1 MKMLASAAL
10 AATLLAGP
18 ALADA
23 PAPSSVP
30 PPATAPSDAKLEA
43 ATRAQEKRA
52 KDLKSAKKP
61 SPKPG
66 AEGQKDPPCEPVKPC
81 PIE

>member
-23 PAPSSVP
+23 PAPSTLP
-30 PPATAPSDAKLEA
+30 PPAPAPSDAKVEA
-43 ATRAQEKRA
+43 ATRPPEKKA
-52 KDLKSAKKP
+52 KDLKSAKTP

-66 AEGQKDPPCEPVKPC
+66 AEGQKEPPCEPVKPC